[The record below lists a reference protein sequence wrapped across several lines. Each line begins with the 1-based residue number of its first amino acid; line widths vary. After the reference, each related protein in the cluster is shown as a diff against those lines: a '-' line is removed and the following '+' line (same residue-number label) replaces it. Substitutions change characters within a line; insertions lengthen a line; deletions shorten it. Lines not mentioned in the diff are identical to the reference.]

1 MKKIEITKDTTLA
14 KILENPEAEEVL
26 AKHGVPCVSCPYAKM
41 EMDKLKLGE
50 ICKMYGIKLDDLL
63 KDFNKNLVSLQVRK

>member
-14 KILENPEAEEVL
+14 KILEDPKTGEIL
-26 AKHGVPCVSCPYAKM
+26 AKHGVPCVTCPYAKM

-63 KDFNKNLVSLQVRK
+63 KDLSKK

>member
-1 MKKIEITKDTTLA
+1 MKKTKITKDATLA
-14 KILENPEAEEVL
+14 GILENPKAEEIL
-26 AKHGVPCVSCPYAKM
+26 AKHGVPCVTCPYAKM

-63 KDFNKNLVSLQVRK
+63 KDLNKK